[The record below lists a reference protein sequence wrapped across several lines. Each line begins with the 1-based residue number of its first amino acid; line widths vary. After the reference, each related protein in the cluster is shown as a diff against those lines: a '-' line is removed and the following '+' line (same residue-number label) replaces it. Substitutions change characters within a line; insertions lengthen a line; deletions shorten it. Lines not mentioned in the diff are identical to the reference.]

1 MPRLLIFDT
10 HPIQYRSPV
19 FGALAQREPSLKV
32 LFFNSAFNGNQW
44 WFQEVGKIPRQTW
57 ELPLQ
62 EGFDNDILQTEG
74 LGFVRT
80 YRKLKEA
87 LLREKPDRVAVY
99 GYYLPEHWMLRW
111 LCARLRI
118 PLIFVG
124 ETFQGGDWSF
134 RRMVK
139 TPLRRFFFRGVSRF
153 ITIGEK
159 TQAYYRG
166 LGIAENRLIPAK
178 YCIDHA
184 FFNQSEETARKT
196 REQWRLKWGI
206 PDDAFV
212 LLFVG
217 RLFER
222 KRPQDAL
229 CLQHA
234 LVREKNAYLVM
245 VGNGPQ
251 EDFLKEQS
259 YGIPRVIWTGF
270 QNQAATRDAYYG
282 ADLLFVPS
290 EFETWGLVVNEA
302 AACGLPALI
311 TDTCGVAG
319 DLVQHR
325 ETGFVYPCGHVGR
338 ALEYVRK
345 VIAEPGLAK
354 GLGAAARDKVRA
366 QYNVGQFADAFVKAV
381 TV

>member
-19 FGALAQREPSLKV
+19 FSALARREPSVKV
-32 LFFNSAFNGNQW
+32 LFFASSFNGNHW
-44 WFQEVGKIPRQTW
+44 WFREVGKIPKQTFDV
-57 ELPLQ
+57 PLQ
-62 EGFDNDILQTEG
+62 EGFESEILETTR
-74 LGFVRT
+74 LGFWKA
-80 YRKLKEA
+80 YRLLKA
-87 LLREKPDRVAVY
+87 RLLAEKPERVVVY
-99 GYYLPEHWMLRW
+99 GYYLPEHWILRW
-111 LCARLRI
+111 LCARMKI

-124 ETFQGGDWSF
+124 ETFTGGEWSL
-134 RRMVK
+134 RRLIK
-139 TPLRRFFFRGVSRF
+139 EPLRRFFFAGVSRF

-159 TQAYYRG
+159 TRAYYKA
-166 LGIAENRLIPAK
+166 LGIPDARLVAAK
-178 YCIDHA
+178 YCVDQA
-184 FFNQSEETARKT
+184 FFNQDPETAANT

-206 PDDAFV
+206 PSDAFV
-212 LLFVG
+212 VLFVG

-234 LVREKNAYLVM
+234 LMRDKKVYLVM

-251 EDFLKEQS
+251 EEFLKEQAF
-259 YGIPRVIWTGF
+259 GIPRVIWTGF

-282 ADLLFVPS
+282 SDLLFVPS

-319 DLVQHR
+319 DLTIHEQ
-325 ETGFVYPCGHVGR
+325 TGFVYPCGHVGR
-338 ALEYVRK
+338 ALEHARRA
-345 VIAEPGLAK
+345 IANPGVTRAM
-354 GLGAAARDKVRA
+354 GRAARDRVRA
-366 QYNVGQFADAFVKAV
+366 EYHVGQFAEAFLKAA
-381 TV
+381 T